1 MEEQGRS
8 VAVSDD
14 MLVEGLP
21 VEIFTEFDVNMDNVV
36 EIDTEGEST
45 GKIPGINTPNPSYNK
60 IAFQWKAYHPSLAL
74 IQWPWSQTWHWYWK
88 DVCVY
93 WKLSS

>member
-1 MEEQGRS
+1 MEEQGPS

-14 MLVEGLP
+14 ILVSGLP

-45 GKIPGINTPNPSYNK
+45 GKIPSTSTIDPTYNEFIHINEYPLFRLHLVKQECIP
-60 IAFQWKAYHPSLAL
+60 LG
-74 IQWPWSQTWHWYWK
+74 
-88 DVCVY
+88 CVPAAH
-93 WKLSS
+93 

>member
-1 MEEQGRS
+1 MTMEEQGPN

-14 MLVEGLP
+14 MLVAGLP

-45 GKIPGINTPNPSYNK
+45 GKISSINTPNPSYNK
-60 IAFQWKAYHPSLAL
+60 IAFQRKAYHPLNREITKAFCDL
-74 IQWPWSQTWHWYWK
+74 YVK
-88 DVCVY
+88 
-93 WKLSS
+93 

>member
-1 MEEQGRS
+1 MEEQGPS

-14 MLVEGLP
+14 MLAEGLP

-45 GKIPGINTPNPSYNK
+45 GKISSIM
-60 IAFQWKAYHPSLAL
+60 HPIPRTTRLLFSGKRTVRAKQRSQKYL
-74 IQWPWSQTWHWYWK
+74 WP
-88 DVCVY
+88 
-93 WKLSS
+93 LR

>member
-1 MEEQGRS
+1 MEEQGPS

-14 MLVEGLP
+14 ILVSGLP

-45 GKIPGINTPNPSYNK
+45 GKITSTTSSFTLMSTRGS
-60 IAFQWKAYHPSLAL
+60 AY
-74 IQWPWSQTWHWYWK
+74 I
-88 DVCVY
+88 
-93 WKLSS
+93 

>member
-1 MEEQGRS
+1 MEEQGPS

-14 MLVEGLP
+14 ILVSGLP

-45 GKIPGINTPNPSYNK
+45 GKITLTLMSTRGS
-60 IAFQWKAYHPSLAL
+60 AY
-74 IQWPWSQTWHWYWK
+74 I
-88 DVCVY
+88 
-93 WKLSS
+93 

>member
-1 MEEQGRS
+1 MEEQRPS

-45 GKIPGINTPNPSYNK
+45 GKI
-60 IAFQWKAYHPSLAL
+60 
-74 IQWPWSQTWHWYWK
+74 
-88 DVCVY
+88 
-93 WKLSS
+93 SSI